1 MIINKKFYTITFL
14 LIITLLLISCNKD
27 NSYETVINE
36 LTTEENDL
44 YNLYFFYGNDKKS
57 KKEYKNFNSEWES
70 SDHMNVYNTRS
81 YDISK
86 GYGDL
91 NELYFDKLNIN
102 KESAPIFILF
112 DNKGIVLKTDNI
124 NMVISYLKD
133 IS

>member
-1 MIINKKFYTITFL
+1 MIINKKFYTLTFV

-57 KKEYKNFNSEWES
+57 KKEYKNFNSEWQA

-81 YDISK
+81 YDISQ

-91 NELYFDKLNIN
+91 NELYFDKLNID
-102 KESAPIFILF
+102 KESVPIFILF
-112 DNKGIVLKTDNI
+112 DNNSIVLKTENI

-133 IS
+133 VN